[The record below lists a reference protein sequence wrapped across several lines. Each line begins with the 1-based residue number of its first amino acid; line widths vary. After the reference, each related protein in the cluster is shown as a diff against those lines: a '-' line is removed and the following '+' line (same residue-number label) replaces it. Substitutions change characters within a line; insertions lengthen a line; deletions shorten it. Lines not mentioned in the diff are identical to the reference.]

1 MEVRFVKRAMRGL
14 PSAANRYQEAEVLT
28 SGGLEGRSVLTS

>member
-14 PSAANRYQEAEVLT
+14 PSAANRHQKAEMLT
-28 SGGLEGRSVLTS
+28 SEGRMPEAC